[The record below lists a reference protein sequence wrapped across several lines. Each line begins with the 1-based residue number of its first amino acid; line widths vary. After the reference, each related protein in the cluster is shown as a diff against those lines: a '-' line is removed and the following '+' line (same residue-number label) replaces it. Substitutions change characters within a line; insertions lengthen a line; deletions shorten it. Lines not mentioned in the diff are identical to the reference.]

1 MQHLSQK
8 IQQSQHDFNIQKQ
21 AIDDLEKKLKDVY
34 EQNQQTGHDAKKQIA
49 MRDQKIEFLDLQ
61 LKDLKEQL
69 EESQRQHASMV
80 NALNQ
85 RNQNSDDESDAQNK
99 FDLV

>member
-1 MQHLSQK
+1 M
-8 IQQSQHDFNIQKQ
+8 
-21 AIDDLEKKLKDVY
+21 Y

-80 NALNQ
+80 NALN
-85 RNQNSDDESDAQNK
+85 
-99 FDLV
+99 